1 MRHLPK
7 TQRGASAVVTIIVL
21 GLLAYGVYLGIQYVP
36 QAIEAKSV
44 DSILTTIKTE
54 HQTDPL
60 TSDDQAKAKVI
71 RMLNINEMNDMTKNV
86 KVSRGAGTIIITFN
100 YERELNLGF
109 KKRPMHYEKVLELK
123 R

>member
-7 TQRGASAVVTIIVL
+7 KQRGASAVLTIIVL

-36 QAIEAKSV
+36 QAIEEKSIE
-44 DSILTTIKTE
+44 SILRTIKTE
-54 HQTDPL
+54 HQTEPL
-60 TSDDQAKAKVI
+60 TSEYDAKIKVT
-71 RMLNINEMNDMTKNV
+71 RMLNINEMNDMSKNLD
-86 KVSRGAGTIIITFN
+86 VSSGSDTIIIKFS
-100 YERELNLGF
+100 YERELNLGY

>member
-1 MRHLPK
+1 MRHLPN
-7 TQRGASAVVTIIVL
+7 TQRGASAIVSIIFL
-21 GLLAYGVYLGIQYVP
+21 ALIAYGVYLGIQYVP

-44 DSILTTIKTE
+44 SSILTTIKTE

-60 TSDDQAKAKVI
+60 TSEDEVKAKVA
-71 RMLNINEMNDMTKNV
+71 RMLNINEMNDMAKNFQV
-86 KVSRGAGTIIITFN
+86 RRGSGTFTIKFS

-109 KKRPMHYEKVLELK
+109 KKHVMHYERMLELK